1 MSKYS
6 KKPFRVLDYRVLLMT
21 LSEPSFKTKDEA
33 KDFLNCLCDQELTVH
48 VSDGRRYIGSF
59 WCTDNVGNIVL
70 GSCTEYPAPDS
81 ASDNLLRDLTT
92 VVIPG
97 QHIIKIECDSR
108 LLTN

>member
-1 MSKYS
+1 
-6 KKPFRVLDYRVLLMT
+6 MT

-48 VSDGRRYIGSF
+48 VSDGRRYIGTF
-59 WCTDNVGNIVL
+59 WCTDNAGNIVM

-108 LLTN
+108 LLANRFI

>member
-1 MSKYS
+1 
-6 KKPFRVLDYRVLLMT
+6 MT

-33 KDFLNCLCDQELTVH
+33 KDFLECLCDRELTVH
-48 VSDGRRYIGSF
+48 VSDGRKYIGTLL
-59 WCTDNVGNIVL
+59 CTDNVGNIVM

-81 ASDNLLRDLTT
+81 ASDDLLRNLTT

-108 LLTN
+108 LLAN

>member
-1 MSKYS
+1 
-6 KKPFRVLDYRVLLMT
+6 MT

-33 KDFLNCLCDQELTVH
+33 KDFLKCLFDQELTVH

-59 WCTDNVGNIVL
+59 WCTDNVGNIVM

-81 ASDNLLRDLTT
+81 ASDNSLRDLTT

-108 LLTN
+108 LLTNWFF